1 MSLSPPAPRE
11 PIHHRRIDCRGYRR
25 ADGLWDI
32 EGHLTDTKS
41 YPFVNSFR
49 GEIGPGAPIHDMWLR
64 LTLDDELTVIKVG
77 AATAAGPFAACPAI
91 TPAFAKLEGLTIG
104 PGWRRAVQARLGGV
118 QGCTHLV
125 ELLGPLATTAYQTI
139 HVWRAKHHPQVETDR
154 PRPIWT
160 AVMRSPATA
169 RWCGSTIPAGIRGRW
184 RSPAPEAQR
193 RPPASS
199 GVSAVIEMA

>member
-32 EGHLTDTKS
+32 EGHLTDTKT
-41 YPFVNSFR
+41 YGFGNSFR
-49 GEIGPGAPIHDMWLR
+49 GEIGPGEPIHDMWLR
-64 LTLDDELTVIKVG
+64 LTLDDDLTVINAE
-77 AATAAGPFAACPAI
+77 AATVAGPFAVCPAI
-91 TPAFAKLEGLTIG
+91 TPAFAKLEGLKVG

-139 HVWRAKHHPQVETDR
+139 HAWRARYQPPMETDR
-154 PRPIWT
+154 AAIASEQLPRARARRRGGTPALPSLVHRAGAGAGCLTVSAARVPRP
-160 AVMRSPATA
+160 AS
-169 RWCGSTIPAGIRGRW
+169 
-184 RSPAPEAQR
+184 AP
-193 RPPASS
+193 
-199 GVSAVIEMA
+199 